1 MSRSICSDAERC
13 PTKTAV
19 VRPGTLKAPVA
30 VSKVDSPMIGSLE
43 TCLNVFKPF
52 AGVISPI
59 IMGVASAVAS
69 WQADSAQNDEESIL
83 VESARNGDNAAFE
96 KLYRS
101 NRDRIYALL
110 WRICGGDATLAED
123 LLQEAFIRAWQKLGS
138 FRGESR
144 FGTWLH
150 RLSANVALSDRRI
163 RLRRVRREAPMDEA
177 VERTAIGERDV
188 AADKRMDLEKAI
200 ARLPE
205 RARTVLILYDI
216 EGYRHAEIAEM
227 TGMAVGSSKAQLHRA
242 RKLIR
247 EVLDS

>member
-1 MSRSICSDAERC
+1 MRVKAATMSCA
-13 PTKTAV
+13 
-19 VRPGTLKAPVA
+19 
-30 VSKVDSPMIGSLE
+30 
-43 TCLNVFKPF
+43 CLNVFKPF
-52 AGVISPI
+52 ARVISPI

-69 WQADSAQNDEESIL
+69 WQADSAQNDEESML
-83 VESARNGDNAAFE
+83 VESARNGDSAAFE

-101 NRDRIYALL
+101 NRDRIYALS

-123 LLQEAFIRAWQKLGS
+123 LLQESFIRAWQKLGS

-163 RLRRVRREAPMDEA
+163 RLRRVGREAPMDEV
-177 VERTAIGERDV
+177 VERTAIGARDV
-188 AADKRMDLEKAI
+188 VADKRMDLEKAI

-205 RARTVLILYDI
+205 RARTVLVLYDI